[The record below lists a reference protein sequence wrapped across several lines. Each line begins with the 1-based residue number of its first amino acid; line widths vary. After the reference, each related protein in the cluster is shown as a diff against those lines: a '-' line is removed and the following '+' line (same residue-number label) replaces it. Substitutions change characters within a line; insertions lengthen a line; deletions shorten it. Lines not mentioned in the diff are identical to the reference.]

1 MQIQLEAFGRR
12 QGSLRKAITD
22 DLSSRGHEVLAVDK
36 KVDLDRKPGWAKIS
50 GRGLPGTLNIEW
62 DASAHMLLAR
72 AITRG
77 GNTPHKLL
85 GAFLE
90 YLIERHGKRIASI
103 NIQLR
108 C

>member
-1 MQIQLEAFGRR
+1 MQIQLQAFTRKKS
-12 QGSLRKAITD
+12 SLRKAITD
-22 DLSSRGHEVLAVDK
+22 DLTVHGHDVLAIEK
-36 KVDLDRKPGWAKIS
+36 KVDLDRKPGWSKIS
-50 GRGLPGTLNIEW
+50 GKGLPGALNIEW

-77 GNTPHKLL
+77 GNTPHRLL

-90 YLIERHGKRIASI
+90 YLIEQHGKGISSI

-108 C
+108 